1 MSVKKLSY
9 LYCILAFGFLLGI
22 HQGRI
27 ALWKDD
33 DPQPVK
39 VFPYYASML
48 PKADQQALEKGIYLD
63 DDTDLRK
70 LLEDY
75 LS

>member
-1 MSVKKLSY
+1 MNKLSY
-9 LYCILAFGFLLGI
+9 LYCILCLGFLLGI
-22 HQGRI
+22 HDGRI

-48 PKADQQALEKGIYLD
+48 PEADQRALKKGIYLD
-63 DDTDLRK
+63 DDADLRQ

>member
-1 MSVKKLSY
+1 MNRASY
-9 LYCILAFGFLLGI
+9 LYCILTFGFLLGI

-33 DPQPVK
+33 DPKPVK

-48 PKADQQALEKGIYLD
+48 PKADQQALERGIYLD
-63 DDTDLRK
+63 DDADLRS

>member
-1 MSVKKLSY
+1 MNRASY
-9 LYCILAFGFLLGI
+9 LYCILTFGFLLGI
-22 HQGRI
+22 HEGRV

-33 DPQPVK
+33 DPKPIK

-48 PKADQQALEKGIYLD
+48 PKADQQALEKGIHLD
-63 DDTDLRK
+63 DDADLRS

>member
-1 MSVKKLSY
+1 MKCGY
-9 LYCILAFGFLLGI
+9 MLYSILLIGFLLGI
-22 HQGRI
+22 HEGKI
-27 ALWKDD
+27 ALWENGSKE
-33 DPQPVK
+33 PVK

-48 PKADQQALEKGIYLD
+48 PEPDQKALEKGIVVPDSHRLN
-63 DDTDLRK
+63 K